1 MTSINTLTI
10 TASDVDATRTFYNS
24 AFGLGDLLRVEHSDE
39 PSSGFRGF
47 AVSLVVADAGVV
59 DGFFDAAV
67 AAGAKIVKPASKSL
81 WGYGA
86 TLEAPDGTVW
96 TLASS
101 TKKATGAPLGV
112 VDSIVLLLGASDVA
126 ATKAFYVDKGLTVA
140 KSFGRKYVEFEKGD
154 GQITLA
160 LQSRKATAKNAGVPA
175 DGNGSH
181 RLLVSSDAGAF
192 TDPDGFAWV

>member
-1 MTSINTLTI
+1 MTSINALTI
-10 TASDVDATRTFYNS
+10 TATDVDATQTFYNK
-24 AFGLGDLLRVEHSDE
+24 AFGLGDRLRVEQSDE

-47 AVSLVVADAGVV
+47 VISLVVADPGVV

-67 AAGAKIVKPASKSL
+67 AAGAKVVKPASKSL

-101 TKKATGAPLGV
+101 TKKTTGAPLGV
-112 VDSIVLLLGASDVA
+112 VDSIVLLLGADDVA
-126 ATKAFYVDKGLTVA
+126 ATKTFYIDKGFTVA

-175 DGNGSH
+175 DGSGSH
-181 RLLVSSDAGAF
+181 RLIVSSDAGAF
-192 TDPDGFAWV
+192 TDPDGFVWA